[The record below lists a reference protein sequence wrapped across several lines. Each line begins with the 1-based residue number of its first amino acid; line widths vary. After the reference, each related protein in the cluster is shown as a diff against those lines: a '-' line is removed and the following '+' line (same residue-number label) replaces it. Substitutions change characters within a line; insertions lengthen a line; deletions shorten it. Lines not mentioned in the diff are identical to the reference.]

1 MRVTIDFDDIELDTT
16 QAEIIQEW
24 LNKLIK
30 DKSTDNLSPLRYA
43 DRIEFSRWCYI
54 CYSNT
59 DRR

>member
-43 DRIEFSRWCYI
+43 DRIEFRQ
-54 CYSNT
+54 
-59 DRR
+59 